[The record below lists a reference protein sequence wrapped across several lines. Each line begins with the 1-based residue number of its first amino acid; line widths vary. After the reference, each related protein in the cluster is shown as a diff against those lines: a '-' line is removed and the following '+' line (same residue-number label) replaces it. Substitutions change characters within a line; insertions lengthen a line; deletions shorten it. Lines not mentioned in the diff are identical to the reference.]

1 MEDKLQYGK
10 ILPQCLDIEE
20 AILGQIMI
28 NQNSVDR
35 ITDIIKPKSFYKDTN
50 RIIFESI
57 LYLRQKNEP
66 IDLLT
71 VTNNLKI
78 CDQLELVGGAF
89 NLTRITSSV
98 SLATNIEYH
107 AAVLHEYY
115 LYRELIKHASELLTK
130 SFDTSEDVFDLIA
143 DSMHI
148 LSSLSGFDRAKVKH
162 IKDVFPKIVKQIDRN
177 ITNTQEITGIATGI
191 KTFDNFSNGLQ
202 NGDMIII
209 AGETSNGKTALALN
223 IGQNAAE
230 LGEKVVVYSYEMSDR
245 QLAARILATET
256 LVSSKEIL
264 YSKLNKDKINNVLK
278 GVEKLSNQNIYI
290 DELVSSKYEYLEK
303 SIRSMVTKEGATLI
317 IVDYLQ
323 LIKMTVKGFN
333 KVDAVAE
340 IANNIKGL
348 ARVLNVPI
356 ILLSQLSR
364 DRTNPIPTLSR
375 LKGSGDIENAAD
387 IIWLLW
393 QPSIYNRPD
402 FDCMNGVYTSEKNS
416 HHIIAK
422 GRNIG
427 TTEFVLGF
435 NPELTK
441 FTNDIHENY
450 EPVDYHKF

>member
-1 MEDKLQYGK
+1 MEDNLGK
-10 ILPQCLDIEE
+10 IQPQCLDIED

-28 NQNSVDR
+28 NQNSIDR
-35 ITDIIKPKSFYKDTN
+35 VMDLIKPESFYKDTN
-50 RIIFESI
+50 RIIFESM
-57 LYLRQKNEP
+57 LCLHQKNEP

-78 CDQLELVGGAF
+78 CDQLESVGGAY
-89 NLTRITSSV
+89 NLTKITSSV

-143 DSMHI
+143 ESMQL

-162 IKDVFPKIVKQIDRN
+162 IKDVFPKIVQQIDRN

-230 LGEKVVVYSYEMSDR
+230 LGEKVVIYSYEMSDR

-264 YSKLNKDKINNVLK
+264 YSRLNKDKINNVLK

-290 DELVSSKYEYLEK
+290 DELISSKYEYLEK

-364 DRTNPIPTLSR
+364 DRNNPIPTLSR

-387 IIWLLW
+387 IIWLVW

-402 FDCMNGVYTSEKNS
+402 FDCMNSVYSSEKNS

-450 EPVDYHKF
+450 EPADYHKF